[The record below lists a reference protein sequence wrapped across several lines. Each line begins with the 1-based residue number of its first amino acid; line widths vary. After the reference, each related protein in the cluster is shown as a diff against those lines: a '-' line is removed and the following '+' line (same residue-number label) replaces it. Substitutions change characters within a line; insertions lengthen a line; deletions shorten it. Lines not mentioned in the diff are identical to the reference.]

1 MNIGNINLKKV
12 DKFELIRNLKNG
24 IIISP
29 TKKEFKKNF
38 DVFENAF
45 FTGDFLTARN
55 SLIISVFF
63 QCDDTFNKI
72 KRKGIF
78 RYSKYIN
85 KKCIVKN
92 IAIEFTDICNDFG
105 FLSNSLKIYLESI
118 INYSSILDSYKSF
131 DKFILLEIRK
141 FEKKYP
147 QKSLIKTLLS
157 AIDYLFLSN
166 YYPDEKSDLS
176 NLFNRPKEEICSA
189 TSFLI
194 HFYSDR
200 IKAKEIN
207 THFVAEEFI
216 LSNDIS
222 KLIIPIC
229 YHLDFREF
237 EILIDHFNYS
247 CEINNDKLL
256 IKPPFENFEK
266 AIRLGYV
273 RTEIQKINDNVDT
286 INAISMEDLVNEFNN
301 QDSFEFFKL
310 IDTHNYQR
318 YRIEMPEPVFDMLIE
333 KFIKPDALFKDEIIY
348 LSSIFK
354 EQLLNIESL
363 NNRIIKDDLTL
374 GEFMK
379 IRRIFVIFYLF
390 FSTAIFKNE
399 KKESKLVLRS
409 LIPVFPEEA
418 FYNFIERLLPQSK
431 INSFLDIVCWEPE
444 LDFIF
449 DLQYHPILF
458 IDNHFLV
465 ALSIFANSNTIRN
478 LYASEYK
485 TNNTQLLSN
494 GEIDPLV
501 DKLHSSLQEASL
513 KSFSQTPIEFSDI
526 DEFAIFEDVLFVFEC
541 KHSLHPV
548 SLFDLRTTYDYIKKA
563 ENQLDLIV
571 KDFNSGNLIKKLED
585 KHNLKLNGIKKIQG
599 TIIISNRLFNG
610 NIFKYPVRGINEID
624 NMLTRGT
631 LRTAEGSFWLWK
643 EKKLTVDFLLDY
655 LSLENELVT
664 LMYES
669 LSKKRLTYEFANPVV
684 EFDTYYLEIEKA
696 NSDLKVF
703 TDKLESKNDE

>member
-1 MNIGNINLKKV
+1 MNIGNINLKKIE
-12 DKFELIRNLKNG
+12 KFELIENLKKR
-24 IIISP
+24 IIINP
-29 TKKEFKKNF
+29 TKKELKKNF
-38 DVFENAF
+38 TVFENAF
-45 FTGDFLTARN
+45 FSGDFLTARN

-63 QCDDTFNKI
+63 QCDDTFDKI

-85 KKCIVKN
+85 KKCIVEN
-92 IAIEFTDICNDFG
+92 IAIEIKDICNDFG

-118 INYSSILDSYKSF
+118 INYSSILESYKSF

-166 YYPDEKSDLS
+166 YYPNETVDLS
-176 NLFNRPKEEICSA
+176 NLFNRSKEEISSA

-194 HFYSDR
+194 HFYTNRVKS
-200 IKAKEIN
+200 KEIN
-207 THFVAEEFI
+207 IHFVAEEFI

-222 KLIIPIC
+222 KLIIPVC

-247 CEINNDKLL
+247 CEKNNDALL

-273 RTEIQKINDNVDT
+273 RTEIQKINDNAEP

-301 QDSFEFFKL
+301 QDSFDFFKL

-318 YRIEMPEPVFDMLIE
+318 YRIEIPEPVFDMLIE
-333 KFIKPDALFKDEIIY
+333 KFIKPDTLFKDEVIY

-409 LIPVFPEEA
+409 LIPTFPEET
-418 FYNFIERLLPQSK
+418 FYYFIERLLPQSK
-431 INSFLDIVCWEPE
+431 IDSFLDIVCWEPE
-444 LDFIF
+444 LDSIF
-449 DLQYHPILF
+449 DLQYHPIQF
-458 IDNHFLV
+458 IDNKFLV

-485 TNNTQLLSN
+485 INNTQLLSN

-513 KSFSQTPIEFSDI
+513 QSFSQTPIQFSDI

-563 ENQLDLIV
+563 ESQLDLII
-571 KDFNSGNLIKKLED
+571 KDFNNGNLIKKLED
-585 KHNLKLNGIKKIQG
+585 KHNIKLNDIKKIQG
-599 TIIISNRLFNG
+599 AIILSNRLFNG

-624 NMLTRGT
+624 NMLNRGT
-631 LRTAEGSFWLWK
+631 LRTSEGSFWLWK

-655 LSLENELVT
+655 LSLENELVS

-696 NSDLKVF
+696 NNDLKIY
-703 TDKLESKNDE
+703 TDRLEATNDK